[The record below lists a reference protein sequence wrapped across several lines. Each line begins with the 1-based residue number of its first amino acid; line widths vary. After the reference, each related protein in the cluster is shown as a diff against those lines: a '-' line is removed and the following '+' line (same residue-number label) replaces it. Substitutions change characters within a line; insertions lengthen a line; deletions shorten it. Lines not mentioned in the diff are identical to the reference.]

1 MSDILN
7 FKKGVFIDKDPLNET
22 ELRILILIASK
33 VKKEDDLET
42 ASYEFN
48 IQQVKEFLG
57 LPSSGDFEDLED
69 ITEKMIGK
77 IFEIDTEDGRKIF
90 TKWLTSAKYD
100 PKKQT
105 VSFSI
110 LPELREFYSQ
120 VGFKIKLTNF
130 DFFKSKYGKI
140 SLSV

>member
-33 VKKEDDLET
+33 VKKEDNLET

>member
-1 MSDILN
+1 MTDILK
-7 FKKGVFIDKDPLNET
+7 FEKGVFIDKDPLNET
-22 ELRILILIASK
+22 ELKILILIASK
-33 VKKEDDLET
+33 VKKEDDLEKAT
-42 ASYEFN
+42 YVFN
-48 IQQVKEFLG
+48 IQQVKNFLG
-57 LPSSGDFEDLED
+57 LPYSDNFEDLED

-130 DFFKSKYGKI
+130 DFFNEKYGKI
-140 SLSV
+140 PLSV

>member
-1 MSDILN
+1 MSDILK
-7 FKKGVFIDKDPLNET
+7 FKKGVFIDKDPLDET

-33 VKKEDDLET
+33 VKKEDNLET
-42 ASYEFN
+42 VSYEFN

-57 LPSSGDFEDLED
+57 LSSSGDFKDLED

-90 TKWLTSAKYD
+90 TKWLTSARYD
-100 PKKQT
+100 PQKYT

-110 LPELREFYSQ
+110 LPELRDFYSQ
-120 VGFKIKLTNF
+120 IGFKIKLTNF

-140 SLSV
+140 PLSV

>member
-1 MSDILN
+1 MTDILK
-7 FKKGVFIDKDPLNET
+7 FEKGVFIDKDPLNET
-22 ELRILILIASK
+22 ELKILILIASK
-33 VKKEDDLET
+33 VKKEDDLEKAT
-42 ASYEFN
+42 YVFN
-48 IQQVKEFLG
+48 IQQVKNFLG
-57 LPSSGDFEDLED
+57 LPYSDNFKDLED

-130 DFFKSKYGKI
+130 DFFKEKYGKI
-140 SLSV
+140 PLSA